1 MKKLFAA
8 AMALAGAIAV
18 FAQNSKVINAEMPSA
33 VLGQNKTYTVY
44 LPEVLRFSSSAFTR

>member
-18 FAQNSKVINAEMPSA
+18 FAQNSKVINAVMPSA
-33 VLGQNKTYTVY
+33 VLGQDKTYTVY